1 MKLQRQIF
9 LLLAFLAFGT
19 IFAQREASNWYFGRN
34 AGLRFNG
41 DGSVV
46 PLLDGQLSTNEGC
59 ASISDKFGNLLFYTD
74 GITIWDRTNGVM
86 TNGTGLLGD
95 PSSTQSAL
103 IVPKPDDNDIYYVFT
118 VNALGGEVHDTTLLE
133 GLNYYIVDMSRGA
146 NGEVVGRGNNGQPL
160 LKPNSEKITAV
171 RSADCSSIWLISQ
184 FLDSFYAYEISA
196 AGVNTTPV
204 VSVTPTLVPL
214 GGYRYNAIGYMKASP
229 DGTKIA
235 VAHSTVSDVTDR
247 SAPGKVVLYDFD
259 SATGQVTNELEINVD
274 NRSPYGIEFSPNNEI
289 LYVTADFY
297 DSQGTYVDGRL
308 YQYDLLAADISASR
322 FQLGEFV
329 NGALQLAPDG
339 KIYGSQFASGALNVI
354 NDPNQRGAACNF
366 VPGQQTL
373 GGRFASFGL
382 PPFIQSLFNE
392 VINIL
397 GDSGTNGN
405 TDLELCENESYTF
418 TAPVISGATYRW
430 TFEDAANN
438 VTVLPA
444 GSNSFSITSAGVA
457 DSGIY
462 KVEIDRND
470 GSCPVEGFAFLT
482 VNPLPSVKNTLLTQC
497 DLDEANPSDGITTI
511 NLVQAVAE
519 LTNNT
524 TGSGITFHRSLA
536 DLQGGIAISS
546 PESYRNSNPFNETI
560 YVKVTGASGCFNI
573 AELQVTVQSTIIGN
587 TNTRIIYGCDLSDED
602 QVLESSFDLESIRNS
617 YAPLEA
623 SFYRNRN
630 DAALEI
636 NELNG
641 NLITSDTQ
649 ILVRLES
656 GNQCQGIEAI
666 QFLIDPLPEVNYPDE
681 IFICLN
687 ELPGTLIAEPGYDG
701 YRWYK
706 VNGNSEA
713 EVSNVQT
720 SSITEPG
727 SYRLQ
732 LTRNYSDGGTVRSC
746 SNSKNFEVI
755 ASNIAQINEIVIRD
769 FSDNNR
775 ITVLVSGEGNY
786 EYALN
791 DRNGPYQDSNIFNN
805 VAPGLVTVF
814 VRDKNNCGITEEEI
828 FVLGY
833 PKFFTPNGDGF
844 NDSWQIVGADPDFF
858 SNSKIYIFDRYG
870 KPLKELRLNDSGWDG
885 TFNGTQLPAA
895 DYWFRVFLNDGR
907 EFVGHFSLKR

>member
-1 MKLQRQIF
+1 MNLQKLFF
-9 LLLAFLAFGT
+9 LVMALFAFGT
-19 IFAQREASNWYFGRN
+19 LVAQREASNWYFGRN
-34 AGLRFNG
+34 AGLQFKG

-46 PLLDGQLSTNEGC
+46 PLLDGELSTNEGC

-74 GITIWDRTNGVM
+74 GITIWNRTNAIM
-86 TNGTGLLGD
+86 TNGSGLLGD

-118 VNALGGEVHDTTLLE
+118 VNALGGDVHNTALLE
-133 GLNYYIVDMSRGA
+133 GLNYYIVHMSRGA

-160 LKPNSEKITAV
+160 LKPNSEKVTAV

-204 VSVTPTLVPL
+204 VSVVPTVVPL
-214 GGYRYNAIGYMKASP
+214 GGYRYNAIGYLKASP
-229 DGTKIA
+229 DGSKIA
-235 VAHSTVSDVTDR
+235 VAHSTVSDVTNR
-247 SAPGKVVLYDFD
+247 SAPGKLLLYDFD
-259 SATGQVTNELEINVD
+259 SATGQVTNEQEID
-274 NRSPYGIEFSPNNEI
+274 ISNRSPYGVEFSPNNEI
-289 LYVTADFY
+289 LYVTTDFY
-297 DSQGTYVDGRL
+297 NSEGTYIDGEL
-308 YQYDLLAADISASR
+308 NQYDLLAADINASR
-322 FQLGEFV
+322 FRLGEFV
-329 NGALQLAPDG
+329 NGALQLGPNG

-354 NDPNQRGAACNF
+354 NDPNERGAACNF

-397 GDSGTNGN
+397 GDSGSNGN

-418 TAPVISGATYRW
+418 TAPIISGASYRW
-430 TFEDAANN
+430 TFEDVSNN
-438 VTVLPA
+438 VTVLLMN
-444 GSNSFSITSAGVA
+444 GNTYTITSATIA
-457 DSGIY
+457 DAGIY

-470 GSCPVEGFAFLT
+470 GSCPVEGFAF
-482 VNPLPSVKNTLLTQC
+482 VAINPLPAVKNTLLTQC

-511 NLVQAVAE
+511 NLVQAASE

-524 TGSGITFHRSLA
+524 TGNGITFHQSMA
-536 DLQGGIAISS
+536 DLQGGVAITS
-546 PESYRNSNPFNETI
+546 PENYRNSNPFNETI
-560 YVKVTGASGCFNI
+560 FVKVTAASGCFNI
-573 AELQVTVQSTIIGN
+573 AELVLNIQSTIIGD
-587 TNTRIIYGCDLSDED
+587 TNTKEIYGCDLTDED
-602 QVLESSFDLESIRNS
+602 TVLESSFDLESIRS
-617 YAPLEA
+617 TYAPLEA

-636 NELNG
+636 NSLNG
-641 NLITSDTQ
+641 NFITTDTQ
-649 ILVRLES
+649 VFVRLES
-656 GNQCQGIEAI
+656 ANQCQGIEVI
-666 QFLIDPLPEVNYPDE
+666 QFLIDPLPFINYPDE
-681 IFICLN
+681 VFICLN
-687 ELPGTLIAEPGYDG
+687 ELPGTLIAEPGFDA
-701 YRWYK
+701 YRWYR

-713 EVSNVQT
+713 EVSNAQT

-732 LTRNYSDGGTVRSC
+732 ITQNYTDGGTVRSC

-755 ASNIAQINEIVIRD
+755 GSDIAQIDEIVIRD

-775 ITVLVSGEGNY
+775 IVVQVSGEGNY

-805 VAPGLVTVF
+805 VAPGPVTIF
-814 VRDKNNCGITEEEI
+814 VRDKNDCGIAEEEI

-870 KPLKELRLNDSGWDG
+870 KPLKQLRLNDSGWDG
-885 TFNGTQLPAA
+885 TFNGTMLPAA
-895 DYWFRVFLNDGR
+895 DYWFRVFLEDGR